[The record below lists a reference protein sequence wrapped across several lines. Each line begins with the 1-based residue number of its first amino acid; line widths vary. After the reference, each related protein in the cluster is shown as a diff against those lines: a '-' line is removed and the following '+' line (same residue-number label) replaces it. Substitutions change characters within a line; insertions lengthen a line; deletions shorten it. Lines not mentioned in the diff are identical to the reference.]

1 MYVPVQCIPISVSED
16 EIDLRDLFKTVFKHK
31 VFIFLFVFIMTSLS
45 ILYTLFIAK
54 PVYEIKSYMEPGYIN
69 SYMNDRI
76 EKNYILSPEALNL
89 EIINNFDNSKNKHIH
104 FPTVNSSII
113 KNTKIIEI
121 KIQQK
126 SNDLAKKD
134 LDKIYNYIKNKEK
147 PLISSYTNN
156 IKNQIDA
163 LSKTQENYQNE
174 IKDYKQKLETTNDS
188 RIYQALLNVVSK
200 DKEMI
205 LDINTKIENYKNLI
219 NDVNI
224 KTVHYAGKVLMQDN
238 PIKPKK
244 KLIVIVSFITSFI
257 LAIFLVFFIEFIKSF
272 KEA

>member
-1 MYVPVQCIPISVSED
+1 MYVPVQCISMNTNPD
-16 EIDLRDLFKTVFKHK
+16 TIDLRDLFKTVFKHK

-54 PVYEIKSYMEPGYIN
+54 PVYEIKSHVEPGYVIN
-69 SYMNDRI
+69 NLN
-76 EKNYILSPEALNL
+76 KHYISNLNALKV
-89 EIINNFDNSKNKHIH
+89 EINNNFDNSKNKHIH
-104 FPTVNSSII
+104 FPIVNSSII
-113 KNTKIIEI
+113 KNTEIIEI

-188 RIYQALLNVVSK
+188 RIYQALLNAVSK
-200 DKEMI
+200 DKEII
-205 LDINTKIENYKNLI
+205 LDISTKIENYKNLI

-224 KTVHYAGKVLMQDN
+224 KTAHYAGKVLMQDN

-272 KEA
+272 KEK